1 MREWY
6 SRLSSPVYRCLLLL
20 GVVALLISPPSL
32 LARDAHEQA
41 RIDFLLHR
49 VETSI
54 GITFVRNGAE
64 HDGRAAAAHLREKL
78 GFAGARVATAEDF
91 IKYCASESSLTHQKY
106 KIRLADKSVVDAADY
121 FRAELRKFDETRQ

>member
-1 MREWY
+1 M
-6 SRLSSPVYRCLLLL
+6 
-20 GVVALLISPPSL
+20 
-32 LARDAHEQA
+32 ARDAHEQA

-78 GFAGARVATAEDF
+78 GFAGGRIATAEDF

-106 KIRLADKSVVDAADY
+106 KVRLADKSVVDAADY
-121 FRAELRKFDETRQ
+121 FLTELRKFDETRQ

>member
-1 MREWY
+1 MREWH

-20 GVVALLISPPSL
+20 GIVALLISPPL
-32 LARDAHEQA
+32 LARDAREQA

-54 GITFVRNGAE
+54 GLTFLRNGAE
-64 HDGRAAAAHLREKL
+64 HDAHAAAAHLREKL
-78 GFAGARVATAEDF
+78 GYAGGRVATAEDF

-106 KIRLADKSVVDAADY
+106 KVRLADKSILDAADY
-121 FRAELRKFDETRQ
+121 FRAELRKFDESRQ

>member
-1 MREWY
+1 
-6 SRLSSPVYRCLLLL
+6 LLLL
-20 GVVALLISPPSL
+20 GVVTLFISPPSL
-32 LARDAHEQA
+32 LARDPHEQA

-49 VETSI
+49 VETST
-54 GITFVRNGAE
+54 GITFIRNGAE
-64 HDGRAAAAHLREKL
+64 HDARAAAAHLREKL
-78 GFAGARVATAEDF
+78 GYVGGRITTAEDF